1 MATTTKSSKDVTKR
15 VFEFADTFLPL
26 YENGM
31 EQLADLQKKS
41 LELAA
46 RQNSEW
52 TEALKRA
59 FRLVPESP
67 GAFWIDVAGK
77 TFEKY
82 VDIQKEIIEHVVEQ
96 SHAVTKFNR
105 EYSEAETKEALGAAG
120 VHTAR

>member
-1 MATTTKSSKDVTKR
+1 MATTTKSKDVTAK
-15 VFEFADTFLPL
+15 VFEFTDTFLPL
-26 YENGM
+26 YEKGM

-52 TEALKRA
+52 TGALKKA
-59 FRLVPESP
+59 FRFVPESP

-82 VDIQKEIIEHVVEQ
+82 LDIQKEIIEHVVEQ
-96 SHAVTKFNR
+96 SHAVTRFNR
-105 EYSEAETKEALGAAG
+105 EYAETETKEAVGAG
-120 VHTAR
+120 ARASGH